1 MLAAQPSQMREGMG
15 GLLDPLDA
23 ELFDDAVSAFLLH
36 SSQHGLSGGLDGWVD
51 DDRAFVTPW
60 GFAPEDVR
68 VPVLLMHGEH
78 DRFIPVSHGHWLAA
92 RIPRVDARI
101 SGRDAHL
108 TLSIRR
114 FPEVHEWL
122 MQASSSRP

>member
-1 MLAAQPSQMREGMG
+1 MRAGMG

-23 ELFDDAVSAFLLH
+23 ALFDDAVSAFLLH
-36 SSQHGLSGGLDGWVD
+36 SSQHGIGGGLDGWVD

-78 DRFIPVSHGHWLAA
+78 DRFIPVAHGRWLAA
-92 RIPRVDARI
+92 RIPGVAVRI
-101 SGRDAHL
+101 SGEDAHL

-122 MQASSSRP
+122 LQR